1 MKKRNNLLEGP
12 ILKSILVISIPIIFA
27 NVLMTIYQL
36 IDTFWVGRLGLEAV
50 AAVSLSFPILFFL
63 TSWAMGF
70 TMAGSILVAQYNGK
84 KDSENVSLSTGQTI
98 TLMLFFSVII
108 SILGYFSSGFFL
120 SFLTKDPSVLTQ
132 ATSYLK
138 ILFLSTFAL
147 LIFSAFQSS
156 LRSVG
161 EVKFPMMVVLIT
173 VVLNFF
179 LDPLFMFGWNF
190 IPAMGVS
197 GVALATLVTQYLS
210 AMVGVV
216 ILVKG
221 NYGVKLRLRDLKL
234 RRLWIKK
241 LFKLGFPSSIEH
253 SSRAFGMVLMTF
265 VVSIFGT
272 LAVAAYGIGTR
283 VLMFV
288 IIPAVGLSISIS
300 TLVGN
305 NLGAKRY
312 NRTEKIV
319 KTGIK
324 LGFFAL
330 ILIGI
335 LLFIFARQITQ
346 FFVPNEP
353 ELIVM
358 SALFIRIMA
367 LSFGFIGIQMTIIGT
382 LKAAGKTTTS
392 MLLAMFH
399 TFLLFILSFILAISF
414 GLKELG
420 IWVAYPA
427 ANFLSLILAFYF
439 YRKKDWLK
447 KELI

>member
-1 MKKRNNLLEGP
+1 M
-12 ILKSILVISIPIIFA
+12 I
-27 NVLMTIYQL
+27 
-36 IDTFWVGRLGLEAV
+36 
-50 AAVSLSFPILFFL
+50 
-63 TSWAMGF
+63 
-70 TMAGSILVAQYNGK
+70 
-84 KDSENVSLSTGQTI
+84 
-98 TLMLFFSVII
+98 
-108 SILGYFSSGFFL
+108 
-120 SFLTKDPSVLTQ
+120 
-132 ATSYLK
+132 
-138 ILFLSTFAL
+138 
-147 LIFSAFQSS
+147 
-156 LRSVG
+156 
-161 EVKFPMMVVLIT
+161 VLIT

-179 LDPLFMFGWNF
+179 LDPLFMLGWNF

-197 GVALATLVTQYLS
+197 GVALATFITQYIS
-210 AMVGVV
+210 AMIGIV

-221 NYGVKLRLRDLKL
+221 NYGVKLRLEDLKP
-234 RRLWIKK
+234 RKAWTKK
-241 LFKLGFPSSIEH
+241 IFKLGFPSSIEH

-300 TLVGN
+300 SLVGN
-305 NLGAKRY
+305 NLGARQYKRA
-312 NRTEKIV
+312 EKIV

-330 ILIGI
+330 ILVGV
-335 LLFIFARQITQ
+335 LLFIFARQVTQ

-353 ELIVM
+353 ELIMM

-392 MLLAMFH
+392 MFLAMFH
-399 TFLLFILSFILAISF
+399 TIALFILSYFLAVVF

-420 IWVAYPA
+420 IWSAYPI
-427 ANFLSLILAFYF
+427 ANFVALILAFYF

-447 KELI
+447 KRIV